1 MGVLRLDAPD
11 TYEAI
16 MSSEPIRDPVTD
28 HLLTPQNAA
37 FIIIDYQ
44 PVQVNSIASME
55 RQRLVSNII
64 RASKAAVLYGL
75 PIVHSTVNVQ
85 TGINKPAIAPLR
97 KVLDKVPTYDRT
109 TINAWEDI
117 EFRKAVKATGRKKLI
132 MTALW
137 TEACLTFPALDA
149 MAEGYEVFV
158 VADAVGGT
166 SVTAHDMALRRIEQA
181 GGKMISVTQLFCE
194 LQRDWRR
201 KETVPGFMTLFF
213 DMGGSAGVAAAE
225 D

>member
-1 MGVLRLDAPD
+1 
-11 TYEAI
+11 

-37 FIIIDYQ
+37 FIVIDYQ

-55 RQRLVSNII
+55 RQRLVSNIL
-64 RASKAAVLYGL
+64 RASKAAVIYGL
-75 PIVHSTVNVQ
+75 PVVHSTVNVQ
-85 TGINKPAIAPLR
+85 TGINKPPIAPLR

-109 TINAWEDI
+109 SINAWEDV
-117 EFRKAVKATGRKKLI
+117 EFRKAVQATGRKKLI
-132 MTALW
+132 MAALW
-137 TEACLTFPALDA
+137 TEACLAFPALDA
-149 MAEGYEVFV
+149 LREGYDVYV

-166 SVTAHDMALRRIEQA
+166 SATAHEMALRRVEQA

-201 KETVPGFMTLFF
+201 KETVPSFMTLFF

>member
-1 MGVLRLDAPD
+1 
-11 TYEAI
+11 
-16 MSSEPIRDPVTD
+16 MSSEPIRDPVKD
-28 HLLTPQNAA
+28 HLLTPHNST

-55 RQRLVSNII
+55 RQGLVSNIV
-64 RASKAAVLYGL
+64 RAAKAAVTYRL
-75 PIVHSTVNVQ
+75 PVVHSTVNVR
-85 TGINKPAIAPLR
+85 TGINKPPIAPLS
-97 KVLDKVPTYDRT
+97 KVLEGFPVYDRT

-117 EFRKAVKATGRKKLI
+117 EFRQAVEATGRKKLI

-149 MAEGYEVFV
+149 LQAGYEVYV

-166 SVTAHDMALRRIEQA
+166 SVTAHEMALRRIEQA
-181 GGKMISVTQLFCE
+181 GARMSSVTQLFCE
-194 LQRDWRR
+194 LQRDWQR

-213 DMGGSAGVAAAE
+213 DMGGSAGVAASG

>member
-1 MGVLRLDAPD
+1 
-11 TYEAI
+11 

-37 FIIIDYQ
+37 FIVIDYQ

-55 RQRLVSNII
+55 RQRLVSNIL
-64 RASKAAVLYGL
+64 RASKAAVIYGL
-75 PIVHSTVNVQ
+75 PVVHSTVNVQ
-85 TGINKPAIAPLR
+85 TGINKPPIAPLR

-109 TINAWEDI
+109 SINAWEDV
-117 EFRKAVKATGRKKLI
+117 EFRKAVEATGRRKLI
-132 MTALW
+132 MAALW
-137 TEACLTFPALDA
+137 TEACLAFPALDA
-149 MAEGYEVFV
+149 LREGYEVYV

-166 SVTAHDMALRRIEQA
+166 SATAHEMALRRVEQA

-201 KETVPGFMTLFF
+201 KETVPSFMTLFF

>member
-1 MGVLRLDAPD
+1 MA
-11 TYEAI
+11 
-16 MSSEPIRDPVTD
+16 SEPIRDPVTD
-28 HLLTPQNAA
+28 RLLTPQNAA

-64 RASKAAVLYGL
+64 RASKAALLYGL

-85 TGINKPAIAPLR
+85 TGINKPPIAPLR
-97 KVLDKVPTYDRT
+97 KVLDNVPTYDRT

-149 MAEGYEVFV
+149 MAEGYDVYV

-166 SVTAHDMALRRIEQA
+166 SATAHDMALRRVEQA
-181 GGKMISVTQLFCE
+181 GGKMISVTQMFCE

>member
-1 MGVLRLDAPD
+1 
-11 TYEAI
+11 
-16 MSSEPIRDPVTD
+16 MSSEPIRDPLKD
-28 HLLTPQNAA
+28 HLLTPRNAA

-55 RQRLVSNII
+55 RQRLVSNIL
-64 RASKAAVLYGL
+64 RASKAALLYGL
-75 PIVHSTVNVQ
+75 PIVHSTVNVA
-85 TGINKPAIAPLR
+85 TGINKPPIAPLR
-97 KVLDKVPTYDRT
+97 KLLDKVPVYDRT
-109 TINAWEDI
+109 SINAWEDI
-117 EFRKAVKATGRKKLI
+117 EFRKAVEATGRKKLI

-149 MAEGYEVFV
+149 MGEGYDVYV

-166 SVTAHDMALRRIEQA
+166 SVTAHDMALRRVEQA
-181 GGKMISVTQLFCE
+181 GGKMISVTQMFCE

-201 KETVPGFMTLFF
+201 KETVPGFMSLFF

>member
-1 MGVLRLDAPD
+1 MA
-11 TYEAI
+11 
-16 MSSEPIRDPVTD
+16 SEPIRDPVTD
-28 HLLTPQNAA
+28 RLLTPQNAA

-64 RASKAAVLYGL
+64 RASKAALLYGL

-85 TGINKPAIAPLR
+85 TGINKPPIAPLR
-97 KVLDKVPTYDRT
+97 KLLDKVPTYDRT

-117 EFRKAVKATGRKKLI
+117 EFRRAVEATGRRKLI

-166 SVTAHDMALRRIEQA
+166 SVTAHDMALRRVEQA
-181 GGKMISVTQLFCE
+181 GGKMISVTQMFCE

-201 KETVPGFMTLFF
+201 KETVPGFMSLFF

>member
-1 MGVLRLDAPD
+1 MA
-11 TYEAI
+11 
-16 MSSEPIRDPVTD
+16 SEPIRDPVTD
-28 HLLTPQNAA
+28 RLLTPQNAA

-64 RASKAAVLYGL
+64 RASKAALLYGL

-85 TGINKPAIAPLR
+85 TGINKPPIAPLR
-97 KVLDKVPTYDRT
+97 KVLDNVPTYDRT

-117 EFRKAVKATGRKKLI
+117 EFRKAVEATGRKKLI

-149 MAEGYEVFV
+149 MAEGYDVYV

-166 SVTAHDMALRRIEQA
+166 SATAHDMALRRVEQA
-181 GGKMISVTQLFCE
+181 GGKMISVTQMFCE

>member
-1 MGVLRLDAPD
+1 
-11 TYEAI
+11 
-16 MSSEPIRDPVTD
+16 MSSEPVRDPVAD

-37 FIIIDYQ
+37 FIVIDYQ

-55 RQRLVSNII
+55 RQRLVSNIL
-64 RASKAAVLYGL
+64 RASKAALLYGP
-75 PIVHSTVNVQ
+75 PIVHSPVNVK
-85 TGINKPAIAPLR
+85 TGINKPPIAPLR
-97 KVLDKVPTYDRT
+97 KLLDKVPVYDRT
-109 TINAWEDI
+109 SINAWEDV
-117 EFRKAVKATGRKKLI
+117 EFREAVEATGRKKLI

-149 MAEGYEVFV
+149 MEEGYDVYAF
-158 VADAVGGT
+158 ADAVGGT
-166 SVTAHDMALRRIEQA
+166 SVTAHDMALRRVEQA
-181 GGKMISVTQLFCE
+181 GGKMISVTQMFCE

-225 D
+225 E